1 MAPKALQPEG
11 DMAAGQQTERLQHRS
26 LGERAGYFE
35 VPGAHL
41 YTVLHHVDQPVARVA
56 SVAVAL

>member
-1 MAPKALQPEG
+1 MAVR
-11 DMAAGQQTERLQHRS
+11 QQTERLQYRS

-41 YTVLHHVDQPVARVA
+41 YTVLHQVDQPVARVR
-56 SVAVAL
+56 S